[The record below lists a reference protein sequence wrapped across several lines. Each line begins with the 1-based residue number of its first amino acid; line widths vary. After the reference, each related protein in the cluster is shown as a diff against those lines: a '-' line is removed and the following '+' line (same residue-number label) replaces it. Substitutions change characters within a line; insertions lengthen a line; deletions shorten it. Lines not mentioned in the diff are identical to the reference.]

1 MLLLSRY
8 SIQGKSEP
16 NGYNTLDSC
25 TDGTA
30 GFFHSDES
38 VDSIKVISGGGED
51 MKVGE
56 NIKVI
61 AKVWVY
67 STSADFIDFFY
78 ANDATKPVW
87 NLIETVQPVSTG
99 SNTLFTHYTL
109 SDGSLQAV
117 RVVIR
122 YNGKASSCP
131 KGSYDDADD
140 LVFLVK
146 SSANGAVT
154 NDAQSTEKPTRFPT
168 RKPSR
173 IPTRHPTRLPTPKPF
188 IMFKK
193 AAKPTPMPTPAPK
206 SGK

>member
-67 STSADFIDFFY
+67 STSVLCYLQIGTSR
-78 ANDATKPVW
+78 NGR
-87 NLIETVQPVSTG
+87 LQ
-99 SNTLFTHYTL
+99 TLR
-109 SDGSLQAV
+109 SG
-117 RVVIR
+117 R
-122 YNGKASSCP
+122 SSC
-131 KGSYDDADD
+131 
-140 LVFLVK
+140 
-146 SSANGAVT
+146 
-154 NDAQSTEKPTRFPT
+154 
-168 RKPSR
+168 
-173 IPTRHPTRLPTPKPF
+173 
-188 IMFKK
+188 
-193 AAKPTPMPTPAPK
+193 
-206 SGK
+206 